1 MSVVLRCFH
10 ENPIIRTNVVI
21 PGSPP
26 DATQEEFTVTME
38 IETVDSISRLWQAIT
53 VPFRLSLMYKVSVVF
68 ITPPAPFGP
77 AKQVRK
83 YGLSA
88 QPTKFPFATAGQT
101 FGTTSTATFLPPDGS
116 SPSVSVDYSPATVAP
131 GGQFLLL
138 GAGLN
143 QGTDV
148 TTVPNPGTSFR
159 AFLLQP
165 PDYQT
170 ETEITA
176 WKAPDLTPANP
187 VQTASRFVL
196 NVPATVGA
204 LPANAPPPGVYSI
217 RAGSSAPP
225 DVVEFRTNA
234 TPFNLAARLD
244 VAGSPAEPI
253 VPDIAGTY
261 TVTGM
266 GFVAGATQVLLET
279 IPLTYVAAGPLQAG
293 EFTVGDIAT
302 ITFQRPAAIP
312 GGTYAIRVRV
322 NGVESPPAL
331 WIKV

>member
-1 MSVVLRCFH
+1 
-10 ENPIIRTNVVI
+10 
-21 PGSPP
+21 
-26 DATQEEFTVTME
+26 ME

-53 VPFRLSLMYKVSVVF
+53 VPFRLSLMNKSFVVF

-101 FGTTSTATFLPPDGS
+101 FGTTRLMLPSCHPMEVRQRLRGLLTGDGRSGRAVS
-116 SPSVSVDYSPATVAP
+116 SA
-131 GGQFLLL
+131 

-165 PDYQT
+165 PHYQT
-170 ETEITA
+170 ETQITA
-176 WKAPDLTPANP
+176 WKAPTSPPLF

-196 NVPATVGA
+196 NVPATMAWA
-204 LPANAPPPGVYSI
+204 LPANAPPPGVYS
-217 RAGSSAPP
+217 RPAGSSAPP

-234 TPFNLAARLD
+234 TPSDWRRAWM
-244 VAGSPAEPI
+244 SPDRRPNRSFPI
-253 VPDIAGTY
+253 
-261 TVTGM
+261 
-266 GFVAGATQVLLET
+266 
-279 IPLTYVAAGPLQAG
+279 
-293 EFTVGDIAT
+293 
-302 ITFQRPAAIP
+302 
-312 GGTYAIRVRV
+312 
-322 NGVESPPAL
+322 
-331 WIKV
+331 